1 MSKSYLSKKNVKSW
15 DKVTYVLRKDNCGLG
30 NNHPP
35 HLVEQSTYDLYPKS
49 VKTWFRLN
57 KYKRSVL
64 ELSRIVYEVCVEAG
78 AWGPAES
85 WKLRTKKQEV
95 GRHRD
100 APRKFREGGKGSS
113 APGEAVPEGPTVD
126 VESFDAWPCA
136 PSTDAGLQC
145 LPGTEGPPC
154 LLPWLASSLSLQS
167 GVVRSQNERKGA
179 DDTINITFLP
189 L

>member
-78 AWGPAES
+78 A
-85 WKLRTKKQEV
+85 
-95 GRHRD
+95 
-100 APRKFREGGKGSS
+100 
-113 APGEAVPEGPTVD
+113 
-126 VESFDAWPCA
+126 
-136 PSTDAGLQC
+136 
-145 LPGTEGPPC
+145 
-154 LLPWLASSLSLQS
+154 
-167 GVVRSQNERKGA
+167 
-179 DDTINITFLP
+179 
-189 L
+189 